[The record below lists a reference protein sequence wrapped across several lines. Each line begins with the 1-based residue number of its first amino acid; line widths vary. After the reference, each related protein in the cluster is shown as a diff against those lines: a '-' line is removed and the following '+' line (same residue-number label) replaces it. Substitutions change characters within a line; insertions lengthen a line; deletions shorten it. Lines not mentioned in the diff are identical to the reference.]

1 MSLADSAHIKVQ
13 GGKSRSHP
21 RYTPP
26 ASPLGG
32 FMTGDL
38 RITGEVFKISR
49 TGLFLMTQ
57 DALRVGLP
65 GKLGVTF
72 PHWFFRVNAI
82 VRSAEPRR
90 GAGIEFIS
98 MSSQDREAL
107 ASYCE
112 FLRSLTL

>member
-1 MSLADSAHIKVQ
+1 MSLADSAYIRVQ
-13 GGKSRSHP
+13 GGRKRSHP
-21 RYTPP
+21 RYTPLN
-26 ASPLGG
+26 SPLGG

-57 DALRVGLP
+57 DALRVGWP

-72 PHWFFRVNAI
+72 PDWFFRVNAI

-112 FLRSLTL
+112 FLRRLTL